1 MMNGNDKTKEKTTV
15 NVKQIEK
22 DRQKTVDSNNV
33 VKKQLD
39 GKTNF

>member
-15 NVKQIEK
+15 NVKQITK

-33 VKKQLD
+33 VKK
-39 GKTNF
+39 